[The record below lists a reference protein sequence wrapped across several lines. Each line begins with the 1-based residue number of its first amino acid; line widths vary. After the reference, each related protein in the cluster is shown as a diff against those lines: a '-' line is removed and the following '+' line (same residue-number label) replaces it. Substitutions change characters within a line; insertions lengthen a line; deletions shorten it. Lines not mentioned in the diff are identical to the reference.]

1 MFVSYMKDLTFT
13 IRGTVLLLL
22 AVAGNFIAETLS
34 CGTQK
39 LLRENMFAK
48 HIITLFILYFAV
60 DFANTDEPE
69 HPFAILKTAGVIY
82 LLFLFFTKMSLKFT
96 IVAFSM
102 LAGIYVLTT
111 FIDYYKVDS
120 ANNADLIERLEMLQ
134 GNIFLFILGVIGVGA
149 GSYFMKQYKDHKD
162 EWSTFKFVFG
172 IERCEHTYDIYFS
185 KNKA

>member
-1 MFVSYMKDLTFT
+1 MKDLTFT

-34 CGTQK
+34 CNTQK

-60 DFANTDEPE
+60 DFANTEEPE

-82 LLFLFFTKMSLKFT
+82 LLFLFFTKMSLRFT
-96 IVAFSM
+96 IAAFSL

-120 ANNADLIERLEMLQ
+120 ANNADLIERLEKMQ
-134 GNIFLFILGVIGVGA
+134 ENTFLFILGVIVVGTGA
-149 GSYFMKQYKDHKD
+149 YFMKQYKDHKD

-172 IERCEHTYDIYFS
+172 IERCEHTHDLYFS
-185 KNKA
+185 KNKV